1 MTPCILIVD
10 DEKQIHSSLKL
21 RLGQN
26 HQLVCVFDPREALK
40 LIRQQPFDLCIAD
53 VHMPEMD
60 GLSFIEAAREADPAL
75 GYVVLS
81 GYDSDENLR
90 RAIPL
95 QVYDFISKP
104 LPDRSG
110 FEQRI
115 PEWIDRTQRRRR
127 EMALAKGSETI
138 ARDLELAHIE
148 RDVESTA
155 SESARE
161 ALLQTSSLLTM
172 VQALLLSVSQAVAP
186 IEKKDAKLVA
196 VFRNLQE
203 ARRKA
208 EEAAAVADAY
218 FASAYADRE
227 TSPAEFDPCVRHAIG
242 IAMRRSKSEQRRQT
256 VDFTPISDAM
266 TFPGLTGIDFLLM
279 FVPALIQSLE
289 LAPSETTVQI
299 RGELVTR
306 LGDVTS
312 DLRWREFLWVNRRN
326 ALTSSPGVVL
336 TIKTRGTSLEE
347 NQVRDWLRGNLL
359 PDLSIPSRGLLQGVQ
374 KGKGILGMA
383 VRGKSERFE
392 LVLALPV

>member
-21 RLGQN
+21 RLGQT

-40 LIRQQPFDLCIAD
+40 LISRQPFDLCITD

-90 RAIPL
+90 RTIPL
-95 QVYDFISKP
+95 QVYDFIPKP

-161 ALLQTSSLLTM
+161 ALLHTSSLLTM
-172 VQALLLSVSQAVAP
+172 VQALLLNVSQGVAP
-186 IEKKDAKLVA
+186 LERKDPKLGS
-196 VFRNLQE
+196 VFRSLQE
-203 ARRKA
+203 ARRKT
-208 EEAAAVADAY
+208 EEAAAVTDAF

-227 TSPAEFDPCVRHAIG
+227 TSSAEYDTCVRHAVG
-242 IAMRRSKSEQRRQT
+242 IAMRRAKSEQRRQS
-256 VDFTPISDAM
+256 VDFTPLNDAM

-279 FVPALIQSLE
+279 LVPALIQSLE

-299 RGELVTR
+299 RGELFTR

-326 ALTSSPGVVL
+326 ALTSSPGVAL
-336 TIKTRGTSLEE
+336 TIKSRAPSVEE
-347 NQVRDWLRGNLL
+347 NQARDWLRGTLL
-359 PDLSIPSRGLLQGVQ
+359 PDLSTPSRGLLHGVQ
-374 KGKGILGMA
+374 KGKGILGLA
-383 VRGKSERFE
+383 VRGKGERFE